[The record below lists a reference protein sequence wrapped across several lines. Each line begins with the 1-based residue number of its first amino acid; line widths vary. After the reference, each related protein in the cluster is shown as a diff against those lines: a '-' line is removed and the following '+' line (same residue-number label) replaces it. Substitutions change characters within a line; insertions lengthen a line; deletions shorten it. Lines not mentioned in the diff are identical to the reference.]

1 MYLCIYV
8 FMYLC
13 IKIITHFFIL
23 LMCILFFLKLTHY
36 KLSQYFAFLRNA
48 TYPKS
53 VGYFFYRKE
62 ATMNALKKLSF
73 CALLSLGLFA
83 QTAHAESFLDI
94 ADYPSWLKVNFFKH
108 DHYLN
113 QYVGSASIVKERN
126 DFYSNYILYDD
137 KLPPEK
143 NAEKIAL
150 LRARM
155 NAYSTLESVLLT
167 TKMHN
172 RIVKALQTKND
183 AINDLFGLVNFL
195 VSKSILA
202 KRFVDTTNH
211 RVYVMVQFPFI
222 QPEDLIAYFKAKH
235 INLSPTSTTNLSAIL
250 NKALFHL

>member
-1 MYLCIYV
+1 
-8 FMYLC
+8 
-13 IKIITHFFIL
+13 
-23 LMCILFFLKLTHY
+23 
-36 KLSQYFAFLRNA
+36 
-48 TYPKS
+48 
-53 VGYFFYRKE
+53 
-62 ATMNALKKLSF
+62 MNALKKLSF

-83 QTAHAESFLDI
+83 QTAHAESFQDI

-113 QYVGSASIVKERN
+113 QYIGSAIIVKEKN

-150 LRARM
+150 LRAKM
-155 NAYSTLESVLLT
+155 NAYNTLESVLLT
-167 TKMHN
+167 KM
-172 RIVKALQTKND
+172 RKFIVKALQIKNNS
-183 AINDLFGLVNFL
+183 INDLFELVDFL

-202 KRFVDTTNH
+202 KRFVDTINH

-235 INLSPTSTTNLSAIL
+235 INLSSTSVTNLSTLL
-250 NKALFHL
+250 NKALFHI

>member
-1 MYLCIYV
+1 
-8 FMYLC
+8 
-13 IKIITHFFIL
+13 
-23 LMCILFFLKLTHY
+23 
-36 KLSQYFAFLRNA
+36 
-48 TYPKS
+48 
-53 VGYFFYRKE
+53 
-62 ATMNALKKLSF
+62 MNALKKLSF

-113 QYVGSASIVKERN
+113 QYIGSAIIVKEKN

-155 NAYSTLESVLLT
+155 NAYSTLESVLI
-167 TKMHN
+167 TKM
-172 RIVKALQTKND
+172 RKSIVKALQIKND
-183 AINDLFGLVNFL
+183 TINDLFELVDFL

-202 KRFVDTTNH
+202 KRFVDSINH

-222 QPEDLIAYFKAKH
+222 QPEDLIAYFKAKR
-235 INLSPTSTTNLSAIL
+235 INLSSTSVTNLSTLL
-250 NKALFHL
+250 NKALFHI

>member
-1 MYLCIYV
+1 
-8 FMYLC
+8 
-13 IKIITHFFIL
+13 
-23 LMCILFFLKLTHY
+23 
-36 KLSQYFAFLRNA
+36 
-48 TYPKS
+48 
-53 VGYFFYRKE
+53 
-62 ATMNALKKLSF
+62 MNALKKLSF

-83 QTAHAESFLDI
+83 QTAHAESFQDI
-94 ADYPSWLKVNFFKH
+94 TDYPSWLKVNFFKH

-113 QYVGSASIVKERN
+113 QYIGSAIIVKEKN

-155 NAYSTLESVLLT
+155 NAYSSLESVLI
-167 TKMHN
+167 TKMHH
-172 RIVKALQTKND
+172 RIAKALQAKND
-183 AINDLFGLVNFL
+183 AINDLFELVDFL

-222 QPEDLIAYFKAKH
+222 QSEDLIAYFKAKR
-235 INLSPTSTTNLSAIL
+235 IDLSLTSATNLSALL